1 MQRHIADRQFIAVLE
16 VHRDQTGLAVRI
28 KLRKRGLFDRAL
40 LRNRDQILILREF
53 LNRNHRGDAL
63 SLHQIEEVDR
73 RRSLGG
79 SGCLRYLVGFDLMRL
94 AGISKEHQIIVRRGH
109 DHVLDKIVFAGRD
122 AGYALAAALLR
133 LIGIDRNTLD
143 ISKVCKRNADV
154 FFFDQIFLVDFALR
168 ALDLGSALI
177 APFFFDL
184 GQLILDHAHQLM
196 LVSKQL
202 VIISNLL

>member
-1 MQRHIADRQFIAVLE
+1 
-16 VHRDQTGLAVRI
+16 
-28 KLRKRGLFDRAL
+28 
-40 LRNRDQILILREF
+40 
-53 LNRNHRGDAL
+53 
-63 SLHQIEEVDR
+63 
-73 RRSLGG
+73 
-79 SGCLRYLVGFDLMRL
+79 MRL

-143 ISKVCKRNADV
+143 ISKVCAMQNV
-154 FFFDQIFLVDFALR
+154 SSSTIFLVDFALR

-184 GQLILDHAHQLM
+184 GQLIP
-196 LVSKQL
+196 
-202 VIISNLL
+202 

>member
-1 MQRHIADRQFIAVLE
+1 
-16 VHRDQTGLAVRI
+16 
-28 KLRKRGLFDRAL
+28 
-40 LRNRDQILILREF
+40 
-53 LNRNHRGDAL
+53 
-63 SLHQIEEVDR
+63 
-73 RRSLGG
+73 
-79 SGCLRYLVGFDLMRL
+79 MRL

-196 LVSKQL
+196 FIGKQL
-202 VIISNLL
+202 VVVSDLL